1 MTRGDGPH
9 LDRYGNCGDSD
20 KDGFLHLCMTHSGV
34 ANELRPYRRYGASIS
49 EIGPLQRRE
58 LPRHCIQIDHEPRR
72 RHSGCIEWRLCRVA
86 AGSDMDYPG

>member
-34 ANELRPYRRYGASIS
+34 ANELPSIS
-49 EIGPLQRRE
+49 TV
-58 LPRHCIQIDHEPRR
+58 
-72 RHSGCIEWRLCRVA
+72 WRVN
-86 AGSDMDYPG
+86 